1 MILLYIIIGITV
13 LMSLAAFQSPELMN
27 RWIMSPYAV
36 RHGRQ
41 WYRFITSGFIH
52 ANWPHLLINMY
63 VLYSFGLAVY
73 TYYDYFFEGK
83 AILYYSLLYIGGII
97 VSDIPTYMQHK
108 DDSWYKSLGAS
119 GAVSAL
125 VFASILLSPTSG
137 IGFVFIPQV
146 NIPAYIFGI
155 LYLAYSHY
163 MSEKGGD
170 NINHSAHFTG
180 AIFGIVYT
188 LLLRPD
194 FALEFVEKLRGNMN

>member
-1 MILLYIIIGITV
+1 MVLLYIIIGITV
-13 LMSLAAFQSPELMN
+13 LMSLAAFQSQELMD

-36 RHGRQ
+36 KHGNQ

-63 VLYSFGLAVY
+63 VMYSFGQLVY
-73 TYYDYFFEGK
+73 VYYDHYFENK
-83 AILYYSLLYIGGII
+83 TILYFSLLYVGGII
-97 VSDIPTYMQHK
+97 ISDLPTYLQHR

-137 IGFVFIPQV
+137 IGFLFIPVQ
-146 NIPAYIFGI
+146 IPAYIFGV
-155 LYLAYSHY
+155 LYLGYSQY
-163 MSEKGGD
+163 MSQKGGD

-188 LLLRPD
+188 LLLHPQFAVD
-194 FALEFVEKLRGNMN
+194 FANKIRS

>member
-1 MILLYIIIGITV
+1 M
-13 LMSLAAFQSPELMN
+13 
-27 RWIMSPYAV
+27 RPYAV
-36 RHGRQ
+36 KHGRQ

-63 VLYSFGLAVY
+63 VLYSFGQLVY
-73 TYYDYFFEGK
+73 IYYDHFFEIK
-83 AILYYSLLYIGGII
+83 TILYFSLLYLGGII
-97 VSDIPTYMQHK
+97 ISDLPTYFKHQ
-108 DDSWYKSLGAS
+108 DDSWYMSLGAS

-137 IGFVFIPQV
+137 IGFIFIPV
-146 NIPAYIFGI
+146 RIPAYIFGV

-163 MSEKGGD
+163 MSLKGGD

-188 LLLRPD
+188 LLLHPQFGID
-194 FALEFVEKLRGNMN
+194 FINEIRG